1 MVLSELTAATQRL
14 HAFTECLRKIPLKDL
29 YSKFVPRR
37 QRRRSNG
44 KLASPDD
51 KKVNLP
57 WGKVKLMFLDTGQ
70 SA

>member
-1 MVLSELTAATQRL
+1 MVVLSELTAATQTL

-44 KLASPDD
+44 KLASPED

-57 WGKVKLMFLDTGQ
+57 RGAKKINF
-70 SA
+70 SK

>member
-1 MVLSELTAATQRL
+1 MVVLSELTAATQRL

-37 QRRRSNG
+37 QQRRRSNG
-44 KLASPDD
+44 KLASPPED

-57 WGKVKLMFLDTGQ
+57 WGKEN
-70 SA
+70 